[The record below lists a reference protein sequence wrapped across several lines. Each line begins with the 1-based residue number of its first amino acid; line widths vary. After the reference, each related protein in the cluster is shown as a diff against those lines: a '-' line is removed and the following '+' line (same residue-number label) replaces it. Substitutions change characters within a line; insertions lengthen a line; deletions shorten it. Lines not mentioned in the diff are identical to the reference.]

1 MRKAFLLLMLVTV
14 FILGACSTA
23 VARAEQN
30 YPIKIWAQ
38 NSNGKY
44 KTLCVVDEET
54 GVNYIVIS
62 GELFQKGIGLG
73 VTPRLNSD
81 GSLYV
86 NEAE

>member
-1 MRKAFLLLMLVTV
+1 MRKAFLLLMLVTG
-14 FILGACSTA
+14 FILGACSTT

-44 KTLCVVDEET
+44 ETLCVVDEET

-62 GELFQKGIGLG
+62 GELYQKGIGLG
-73 VTPRLNSD
+73 VTPRLKSD
-81 GSLYV
+81 GSLYIS
-86 NEAE
+86 EK

>member
-1 MRKAFLLLMLVTV
+1 MRKVFLVFTLVFG
-14 FILGACSTA
+14 FILGACANTTTS
-23 VARAEQN
+23 AEQN

-44 KTLCVVDEET
+44 ETLCVVDEET

-62 GELFQKGIGLG
+62 GELYQKGIGLG

-86 NEAE
+86 SEK

>member
-1 MRKAFLLLMLVTV
+1 MRKAFLLLMLVFG
-14 FILGACSTA
+14 FILGACATT
-23 VARAEQN
+23 VAKAEQN

-44 KTLCVVDEET
+44 ETLCVLDEET

-62 GELFQKGIGLG
+62 GELYQKGIGLG

-86 NEAE
+86 SEK

>member
-1 MRKAFLLLMLVTV
+1 MRKAFLLLMLVTG
-14 FILGACSTA
+14 FILGACSTTA
-23 VARAEQN
+23 ARAEQN

-44 KTLCVVDEET
+44 ETLCVVDEET

-62 GELFQKGIGLG
+62 GELYQKGIGLG

-81 GSLYV
+81 GSLYIS
-86 NEAE
+86 EK

>member
-1 MRKAFLLLMLVTV
+1 MRKAFLLLMLVFG
-14 FILGACSTA
+14 FILGACAATA
-23 VARAEQN
+23 ASAEQN

-44 KTLCVVDEET
+44 ETLCVVDEET

-62 GELFQKGIGLG
+62 GELYQKGIGLG

-86 NEAE
+86 SGK

>member
-1 MRKAFLLLMLVTV
+1 MRKAFLLLMLVSG
-14 FILGACSTA
+14 FILGACSTT
-23 VARAEQN
+23 VAIAEQN

-44 KTLCVVDEET
+44 ETLCVVDEET

-81 GSLYV
+81 GSLYIS
-86 NEAE
+86 EK